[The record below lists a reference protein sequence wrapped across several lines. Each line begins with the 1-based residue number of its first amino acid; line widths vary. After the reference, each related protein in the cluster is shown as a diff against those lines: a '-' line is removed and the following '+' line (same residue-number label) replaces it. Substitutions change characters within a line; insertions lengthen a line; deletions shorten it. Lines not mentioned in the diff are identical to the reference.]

1 MAKFHGILDIAIIRC
16 VSLSDCGFHCIFPRE
31 TQRKMFQTVA
41 SSPRYNM
48 DNLDCHR
55 PSDCGSIQ
63 RRYCSTLHL
72 LPILMAFK
80 HIIFLVIALFLNTNN
95 LHSQSE
101 STDSPSIFK
110 DFNPLED
117 SQKLQKAMKKLHA
130 VFKNQ
135 GKKGIDTMFTI
146 IHIGDSHIQGD
157 YFSGEIRRLLQGYF
171 GNAGQGLLF
180 PYALAKSY
188 GPRGALL
195 SQKGGWTGIKTLTPN
210 LLEPLGLNG
219 YGAVTHNENAQITI
233 AFNEK
238 FNDSVFQRINIWH
251 TADPKSYITRLNDD
265 FSWAGSQLYTSGWG
279 VSSYTSRKLVKSFTL
294 TALSTHPVQNHYGF
308 YGFELLPTPRR
319 GIAYHHCGVAGAQFT
334 HLIEKA
340 PWTIE
345 QIAHLKPDIVIF
357 SFGTNES
364 YNGKHDSAVYSES
377 VQKFLSE
384 LVVASPQ
391 TAIIITTAPDTRS
404 RNLIPPKQISVNN
417 QLKTLAKNAH
427 LTLYDLNTAMG
438 GWGSMNLWYKNK
450 LTLADK
456 LHFTASGYALQGKLF
471 SLSFMQFYNK
481 VNEKDTLPID
491 TLRNAVCQSMENLW
505 LDYRVLPLG
514 DSTKPN
520 KTLQPIPILVNGVS
534 SDSLLST
541 SEPKTISNL
550 PPHGK
555 TIPQKKKKLSSNKKK
570 ITSSGEKIHT
580 VRKGENLY
588 RIGKLYHVSHESIAK
603 KNHLNNPKAIKP
615 GQLLIIPKK

>member
-1 MAKFHGILDIAIIRC
+1 
-16 VSLSDCGFHCIFPRE
+16 
-31 TQRKMFQTVA
+31 
-41 SSPRYNM
+41 
-48 DNLDCHR
+48 
-55 PSDCGSIQ
+55 
-63 RRYCSTLHL
+63 
-72 LPILMAFK
+72 MAFK
-80 HIIFLVIALFLNTNN
+80 QIVSLVIALFLIANN

-101 STDSPSIFK
+101 STDSQLIFN

-117 SQKLQKAMKKLHA
+117 SQKLEKAMEKLHA
-130 VFKNQ
+130 VIKNQ
-135 GKKGIDTMFTI
+135 SKKSIDTMFTI

-157 YFSGEIRRLLQGYF
+157 YFSGEIRRQLQGFF

-195 SQKGGWTGIKTLTPN
+195 SQKGVWTGIKTLTPN
-210 LLEPLGLNG
+210 LLEPLGLIG
-219 YGAVTHNENAQITI
+219 YGAVTHNANAQITI

-251 TADPKSYITRLNDD
+251 TADPKSYITQLNDA

-279 VSSYTSRKLVKSFTL
+279 VSSYTSQTFVKSFTL
-294 TALSTHPVQNHYGF
+294 TTLSTHPVQNHYGF

-319 GIAYHHCGVAGAQFT
+319 GIAYHHCGVVGAQFT

-340 PWTIE
+340 PWAIE

-364 YNGKHDSAVYSES
+364 YNEKYDSAAYSKS

-384 LVVASPQ
+384 LVLASPQ

-404 RNLIPPKQISVNN
+404 RNLIPPNQISVNN
-417 QLKTLAKNAH
+417 QLKTLAKNSH
-427 LTLYDLNTAMG
+427 LTLYDLNATMG

-471 SLSFMQFYNK
+471 SLSFLQSYNK
-481 VNEKDTLPID
+481 VNKKDTLAID
-491 TLRNAVCQSMENLW
+491 TLRNAVCQSMKKLW
-505 LDYRVLPLG
+505 LDDWVHPLG
-514 DSTKPN
+514 DSSEPN
-520 KTLQPIPILVNGVS
+520 QTLQPIPIPVKRVS
-534 SDSLLST
+534 PDSIQNTSD
-541 SEPKTISNL
+541 PKTHPNL
-550 PPHGK
+550 ESHGK
-555 TIPQKKKKLSSNKKK
+555 ITTQKNKKLASNKKK
-570 ITSSGEKIHT
+570 VTSSGEKIHT

-603 KNHLNNPKAIKP
+603 KNHLNNPKAITP